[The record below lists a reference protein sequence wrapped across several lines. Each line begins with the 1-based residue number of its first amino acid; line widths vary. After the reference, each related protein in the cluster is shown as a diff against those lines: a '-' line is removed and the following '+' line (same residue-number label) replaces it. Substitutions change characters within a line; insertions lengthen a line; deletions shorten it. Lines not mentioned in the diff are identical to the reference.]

1 MSSKTRIAVIGAG
14 AGGLCVAR
22 HFLADASRY
31 DVVVFEQASQVSTV
45 STLASEMWSWKSNV
59 ITVLVLH
66 EIHRTC
72 VIKIAADT
80 AKRKRFNQQRFGL
93 RRNVVSPLNNNNINS
108 LVISKTVTNFL
119 RELFS
124 WVLITN

>member
-45 STLASEMWSWKSNV
+45 STLASEM
-59 ITVLVLH
+59 
-66 EIHRTC
+66 
-72 VIKIAADT
+72 
-80 AKRKRFNQQRFGL
+80 
-93 RRNVVSPLNNNNINS
+93 
-108 LVISKTVTNFL
+108 
-119 RELFS
+119 
-124 WVLITN
+124 